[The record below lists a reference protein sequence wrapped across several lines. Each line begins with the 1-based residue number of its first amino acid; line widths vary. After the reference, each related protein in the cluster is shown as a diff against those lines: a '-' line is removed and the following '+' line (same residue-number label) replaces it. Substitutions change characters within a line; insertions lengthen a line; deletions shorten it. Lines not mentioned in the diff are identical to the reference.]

1 MKILGIG
8 LDLVETHRI
17 EESIQR
23 FGERFLRR
31 VYLPGEIEYCAQMAI
46 PSVHYAARFA
56 AKEAISKAFGTG
68 IGSALGWQD
77 MEIARRDSGAPYV
90 ILHGRGARHAE
101 TLGVTEVLVSL
112 SHTRSHGAA
121 QAIVIA

>member
-8 LDLVETHRI
+8 LDLVETRRI
-17 EESIQR
+17 EESIER

-31 VYLPGEIEYCAQMAI
+31 IYLPGEIEYCAQMAI
-46 PSVHYAARFA
+46 PAVHYAARFA

-68 IGSALGWQD
+68 IGAIGWKD
-77 MEIARRDSGAPYV
+77 MEIARFETGAPYV

-101 TLGVTEVLVSL
+101 TLGVTRVLVSL

-121 QAIVIA
+121 QAIVIT